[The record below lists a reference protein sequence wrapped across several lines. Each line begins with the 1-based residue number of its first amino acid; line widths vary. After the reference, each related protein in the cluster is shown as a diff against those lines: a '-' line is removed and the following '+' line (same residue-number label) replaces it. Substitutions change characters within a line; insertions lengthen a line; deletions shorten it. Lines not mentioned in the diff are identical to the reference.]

1 MRSLSHVREKRV
13 EVVSKIEASG
23 DMTTGRSDAL
33 EVDWRFR
40 REQFK
45 HGYPDVVGV
54 SVVWDRRVDKG
65 VLGGNWSPASKL
77 CIMWRRDGKKES
89 AAEETD
95 ENEAVDVSD
104 NTVSRS

>member
-54 SVVWDRRVDKG
+54 SVV
-65 VLGGNWSPASKL
+65 
-77 CIMWRRDGKKES
+77 
-89 AAEETD
+89 
-95 ENEAVDVSD
+95 
-104 NTVSRS
+104 